1 MLPAPDG
8 RAASAP
14 ERELHSF
21 IDSVAKLIG
30 LDSTRV
36 LTEIWLDEL
45 ACLDCAPEPDSNNWR
60 VVSFAASTKLATKL
74 IDLQLTRLERG

>member
-1 MLPAPDG
+1 MPDT
-8 RAASAP
+8 STP
-14 ERELHSF
+14 ERELLGF

-45 ACLDCAPEPDSNNWR
+45 ACMDYMPEPDSKDWR
-60 VVSFAASTKLATKL
+60 IVSLAASTKLARKL
-74 IDLQLTRLERG
+74 VALHLTGL